1 MIAAVMAFL
10 VASGAPTPHVSWK
23 DGEGCA
29 YFPVK
34 IGTYAFEGFTVADIR
49 EILDDRGRTI
59 GVVYVSDDGRYAI
72 EGNPF
77 MSDAEVER
85 HHLLRDGVEPYWTG
99 VASVDLRT
107 IDHPIVECRRDH
119 IMKPW
124 PSVTLVLVD
133 AGRAYRRGRSH
144 IPDARVDLHP

>member
-34 IGTYAFEGFTVADIR
+34 ISTYAFEGFTVADFR

-59 GVVYVSDDGRYAI
+59 GVLYVSDDGRYAI

-85 HHLLRDGVEPYWTG
+85 HRLTRDAVQPYWTG
-99 VASVDLRT
+99 VAAVDLRT
-107 IDHPIVECRRDH
+107 IHHPVVECRRDH
-119 IMKPW
+119 IMKAW

-133 AGRAYRRGRSH
+133 AGRAYRRGLSH
-144 IPDARVDLHP
+144 IPDARVDLYP